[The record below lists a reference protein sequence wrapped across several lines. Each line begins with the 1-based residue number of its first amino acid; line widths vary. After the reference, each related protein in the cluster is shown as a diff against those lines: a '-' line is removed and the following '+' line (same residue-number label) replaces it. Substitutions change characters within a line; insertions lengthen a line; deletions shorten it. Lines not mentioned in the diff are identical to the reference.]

1 MSKWVRWPGVIAFVV
16 VVSLVAGVWFLLV
29 DRVIKRVIEKAG
41 TTLVGA
47 RVELGEA
54 DLSLF
59 PLGLTLSRLQVT
71 NPDQPMT
78 NAVEIARIAF
88 SMDSLHLLRR
98 KVIIEEA
105 TVDGLRLNT
114 PRTTS
119 GAIASRPAE
128 AEPASKRAGS
138 DPFSLPSFS
147 ATDVQEILSKE
158 ELRSPKLV
166 ESLRSDL
173 QTEEEQWQKRLTAL
187 PDKAKLDGYKKRLEG
202 LKSAG
207 KGGLGGVLGGASEAV
222 AIQQDVSRDLEQ
234 IKSAKNDFENDVMG
248 LRKRM
253 DEAVRA
259 PQEDARRL
267 LEKYSL
273 SGSGMGNVTGML
285 LGGTIGDWT
294 ATGLRW
300 YAKLQPVLQ
309 RKTERKRD
317 VEIVKP
323 VRGKGVDVRFKERAP
338 LPDLL
343 IRTAQVSV
351 EVPAGAIKGQVKNI
365 TPDQPILGAPLT
377 FDFTGEKLKGLQSV
391 KLDGTLNRVDPAKP
405 SDQANLRVRGYR
417 VEDLSLSKSE
427 QWALAIKQAIADT
440 DLQTTLRGEALNA
453 NLAATLQSVQ
463 ISSGVKAGAGVV
475 ANAVASA
482 LSDVKGFTLK
492 AEVTGTVENYDVKLT
507 SDLDRVLKDVVGKQ
521 VQAQSARLEAQL
533 QSAIA
538 EKVAGPLAEL
548 KVSLGGLDNIGTE
561 LANRLNLGTD
571 LLKGAKGG
579 AAGGLKLPF

>member
-1 MSKWVRWPGVIAFVV
+1 MSRWIRWQGVIAFLVV
-16 VVSLVAGVWFLLV
+16 VLLVAGVWFLVV
-29 DRVIKRVIEKAG
+29 DRLIKRVIEKTG
-41 TTLVGA
+41 TMLVGA
-47 RVELGEA
+47 KVELGEA

-88 SMDSLHLLRR
+88 SMDGLNLLRR

-105 TVDGLRLNT
+105 TVEGVRLNT
-114 PRTTS
+114 PRAAS

-128 AEPASKRAGS
+128 AEPVSKKPMG
-138 DPFSLPSFS
+138 DLFSLPSLS
-147 ATDVQEILSKE
+147 AVNVQEILSKE
-158 ELRSPKLV
+158 ELRSQALV
-166 ESLRSDL
+166 ESLRTDL
-173 QTEEEQWQKRLTAL
+173 QAEQEQWQKRLAAL
-187 PDKAKLDGYKKRLEG
+187 PDKAKLDSYRKRLEG

-207 KGGLGGVLGGASEAV
+207 KGGLGGVVGGAGEAL
-222 AIQQDVSRDLEQ
+222 AIQQDLSRDLDQ
-234 IKSAKNDFENDVMG
+234 IKSTKSSFEDHVTG

-267 LEKYSL
+267 MEKYSL
-273 SGSGMGNVTGML
+273 SGSGLANVTGML
-285 LGGTIGDWT
+285 IGGTIGDWT
-294 ATGLRW
+294 ATSLRW
-300 YAKLQPVLQ
+300 YAKLQPLLQ
-309 RKTERKRD
+309 RKAERKRD

-343 IRTAQVSV
+343 IRTTHVSV

-365 TPDQPILGAPLT
+365 TPDQPILGVPLT
-377 FDFTGEKLKGLQSV
+377 FEFAGDKLKGLQSV
-391 KLDGTLNRVDPAKP
+391 KLDGTLSRVDPARP
-405 SDQANLRVRGYR
+405 SDRANLRMRGYR

-427 QWALAIKQAIADT
+427 QWALALKQALADM
-440 DLQTTLRGEALNA
+440 DLQATLGGEALNA
-453 NLAATLQSVQ
+453 KLAATLQSVQ
-463 ISSGVKAGAGVV
+463 IASGVKASAGVL

-492 AEVTGTVENYDVKLT
+492 AEVSGTVEQYDVKVA

-521 VQAQSARLEAQL
+521 VQAQIARLETEL
-533 QSAIA
+533 HSAIS
-538 EKVAGPLAEL
+538 EKVAGPLNEL
-548 KVSLGGLDNIGTE
+548 KASLGGLDNIGTE
-561 LANRLNLGTD
+561 LASRLNLGTD
-571 LLKGAKGG
+571 LLKSGKSSAP
-579 AAGGLKLPF
+579 GGLKLPF